1 MFGWVEKKEN
11 KMWGPG
17 VFSLGTPKCFLPK
30 MERKLSGDEFF
41 LIDKNVHVYVHNFFK
56 LPLFL
61 FTKKKKVAFIFFCLL
76 PWAVTLLC
84 FSLAT
89 LPLFLFLFFIFLF
102 FFFWLSPGR
111 PFFFFFF
118 PDNIALFFWVVTLPL
133 LFFFFLFLFFFFFFW
148 FSRAWRDS
156 FFFFF

>member
-1 MFGWVEKKEN
+1 
-11 KMWGPG
+11 MWGPG
-17 VFSLGTPKCFLPK
+17 VFSLGTPKYFLPK

-61 FTKKKKVAFIFFCLL
+61 FTKKKSCLYFFCLL

-111 PFFFFFF
+111 PFFFFFSWQYC
-118 PDNIALFFWVVTLPL
+118 PFFLGSNVASS
-133 LFFFFLFLFFFFFFW
+133 FFLFSFSIFFFFFFLGPGVIV
-148 FSRAWRDS
+148 
-156 FFFFF
+156 FFFFFF